1 MPWFQS
7 KAIQSQTKKELTSKS
22 TNTIDKEDDEC
33 TVYAPEKS
41 LLLELP
47 YPSIRDDTE
56 GVPAFKSLMPMMP
69 KDVNVIL
76 GTYNTHIPN
85 SKKHSRPSITDR
97 RRRRTVRYLST
108 ICREELFQTLQQKG
122 GNVCSRSFQS
132 ICRA

>member
-7 KAIQSQTKKELTSKS
+7 KAIQSQIKKELTSKS

-69 KDVNVIL
+69 KDVKVIL
-76 GTYNTHIPN
+76 GTYNAHT
-85 SKKHSRPSITDR
+85 
-97 RRRRTVRYLST
+97 
-108 ICREELFQTLQQKG
+108 FQTRITTLDHRQT
-122 GNVCSRSFQS
+122 
-132 ICRA
+132 

>member
-7 KAIQSQTKKELTSKS
+7 KAILSQTKKELTSKS

-76 GTYNTHIPN
+76 GT
-85 SKKHSRPSITDR
+85 
-97 RRRRTVRYLST
+97 
-108 ICREELFQTLQQKG
+108 
-122 GNVCSRSFQS
+122 
-132 ICRA
+132 